1 MKQQVLERVRRV
13 ASAIASLSLPK
24 VPLRQLAARP
34 SRATMTEDPVIQA
47 VREVRHRISESV
59 GHDPHK
65 LVAYYRQR
73 QECRENR
80 PVPPQSSGMELK
92 RER

>member
-1 MKQQVLERVRRV
+1 
-13 ASAIASLSLPK
+13 
-24 VPLRQLAARP
+24 
-34 SRATMTEDPVIQA
+34 MTDDPVIQA
-47 VREVRHRISESV
+47 VREVRHRISASV

-73 QECRENR
+73 QGRRENR

>member
-1 MKQQVLERVRRV
+1 
-13 ASAIASLSLPK
+13 
-24 VPLRQLAARP
+24 
-34 SRATMTEDPVIQA
+34 MTEDPVIQA

-80 PVPPQSSGMELK
+80 PVPPQSSGI
-92 RER
+92 ERQRQGGA